1 MKKLTLILT
10 LLFSMMMF
18 SSPSYS
24 DWTKVEGGSGGTNIY
39 LDFDSMKKVDGYIY
53 FWELIDYLKPNPFG
67 SFSGKAYIELDCKL
81 MRFKYL
87 SMSHHKAQMGKDV
100 GRINNPK
107 NPTWMSIHPSI
118 KRYKRV
124 CTN

>member
-1 MKKLTLILT
+1 MV
-10 LLFSMMMF
+10 S

-24 DWTKVEGGSGGTNIY
+24 VWTKVDGGSSGTTIY
-39 LDFDSMKKVDGYIY
+39 IDFDSIKKVDGLIY

-67 SFSGKAYIELDCKL
+67 NFSGKAYIELDCKL

-100 GRINNPK
+100 GKIRNPK
-107 NPTWMSIHPSI
+107 NPKWISITSPI
-118 KRYKRV
+118 KRYNTV
-124 CTN
+124 CNY

>member
-1 MKKLTLILT
+1 
-10 LLFSMMMF
+10 MF

-24 DWTKVEGGSGGTNIY
+24 NWTKVEGGSSGTTIFI
-39 LDFDSMKKVDGYIY
+39 DFDSIKKVDGLIY

-67 SFSGKAYIELDCKL
+67 YFSGKAYKELDCKL

-100 GRINNPK
+100 GKIRNPK
-107 NPTWMSIHPSI
+107 NPKWMSIHSSL
-118 KRYKRV
+118 KRYNTV
-124 CTN
+124 CNFYN